1 MRATTTPVEENQA
14 NPCHFVIV
22 PTEESIDDLL
32 IMLPHFMAAQFPPVK
47 PGKQPPKKPRTGE
60 DKRKALE
67 ARARYDRVLRII
79 RNVKVVPRTTSESE

>member
-47 PGKQPPKKPRTGE
+47 PGEQPPKKPR
-60 DKRKALE
+60 
-67 ARARYDRVLRII
+67 ARRWKHAPDTIASFES
-79 RNVKVVPRTTSESE
+79 SET